1 MIELKGRISSVQK
14 LKGSVRAAP
23 GKLASEVET
32 YLLVT
37 EDGQEIPAV
46 TVAEEVVFTATANDI
61 RAGTVAA
68 TSQGVTEG
76 TKVIPSYQT
85 MEGVQ
90 VIPAGSE
97 FKITA
102 LSDNNMYDF
111 TKLQALACL
120 FNTSMSNSVS
130 TIAVGINGKVYP
142 VQSTTAAAEITK
154 DHENKAVR
162 FGVTNTYGTPCI
174 IRYFTYREDN

>member
-1 MIELKGRISSVQK
+1 MQITGQIAEVQK
-14 LKGSVRAAP
+14 LSAELYAIP
-23 GKLASEVET
+23 AET
-32 YLLVT
+32 EPVSFLLVD
-37 EDGQEIPAV
+37 ENGKEIPAV
-46 TVAEEVVFTATANDI
+46 LVDEETVFTATENDI
-61 RAGTVAA
+61 RIGTTAA
-68 TSQGVTEG
+68 TEKGFTEG

-97 FKITA
+97 FKISF
-102 LSDNNMYDF
+102 LSVGNMYDF

-120 FNTSMSNSVS
+120 FNTSLNDSVS

-142 VQSTTAAAEITK
+142 VESTTAAAEITK
-154 DHENKAVR
+154 DHENKVVN

-174 IRYFTYREDN
+174 IRYFTYREEY